1 MSPSAEP
8 TPEVALIDVTEAVL
22 EQLLELALRE
32 ADADEVTPP
41 LGTAA
46 GWNTDRISWF
56 REFHRAAA
64 AGLDGPARQKSW
76 AIDCGGQLAGS
87 IRLQWKGAEPT
98 DAAGGGVAGGPG
110 LPGGGAGAGGGLA
123 VLTGVWAAADAGSG
137 VTGGG
142 VSVGGVSGGGVSGGG
157 GLAGLTPGGAGSEAP
172 PDAEAGG
179 AGGAGLGSGGS
190 DAAGGTLETGIWL
203 ARSFRGRGVGRE
215 ALRLVKDR
223 ATSAGAAVLVADTTA
238 GNVGALAL
246 LKSAG
251 AELVAGAASDNATV
265 PVKGRIPLR

>member
-8 TPEVALIDVTEAVL
+8 VPAVALLDVSEALL
-22 EQLLELALRE
+22 EQLLELALRD

-41 LGTAA
+41 LGTTA

-64 AGLDGPARQKSW
+64 AGLDGPAGQKSW
-76 AIDCGGQLAGS
+76 AISCDGQLAGS
-87 IRLQWKGAEPT
+87 VRLRRTDPEPP
-98 DAAGGGVAGGPG
+98 GPVDG
-110 LPGGGAGAGGGLA
+110 WAGAGGRVGA
-123 VLTGVWAAADAGSG
+123 GADA
-137 VTGGG
+137 
-142 VSVGGVSGGGVSGGG
+142 
-157 GLAGLTPGGAGSEAP
+157 
-172 PDAEAGG
+172 AGG
-179 AGGAGLGSGGS
+179 AGGGA
-190 DAAGGTLETGIWL
+190 DAAGGAGGGALETGIWL

-223 ATSAGAAVLVADTTA
+223 AESAGAAVLVAETTA

-251 AELVAGAASDNATV
+251 AELVTGAASETDTV
-265 PVKGRIPLR
+265 PVKGKIPLH

>member
-8 TPEVALIDVTEAVL
+8 VPAVALLDVSEALL
-22 EQLLELALRE
+22 EQLLELALRD

-41 LGTAA
+41 LGTTP

-64 AGLDGPARQKSW
+64 AGLDGPAGQKSW
-76 AIDCGGQLAGS
+76 AISCDGQRAGS
-87 IRLQWKGAEPT
+87 LRLRRT
-98 DAAGGGVAGGPG
+98 DTKPPVDG
-110 LPGGGAGAGGGLA
+110 GAGGG
-123 VLTGVWAAADAGSG
+123 AAD
-137 VTGGG
+137 GG
-142 VSVGGVSGGGVSGGG
+142 V
-157 GLAGLTPGGAGSEAP
+157 GAEA
-172 PDAEAGG
+172 DAAGG
-179 AGGAGLGSGGS
+179 AGGGA
-190 DAAGGTLETGIWL
+190 DAAGGAGGGALETGIWL

-223 ATSAGAAVLVADTTA
+223 AASAGAAVLVAETTA

-251 AELVAGAASDNATV
+251 AELVTGAASETDTV
-265 PVKGRIPLR
+265 PVKGKIPLH

>member
-8 TPEVALIDVTEAVL
+8 TPAVALLDVTEAVL
-22 EQLLELALRE
+22 EQLLELALRD

-41 LGTAA
+41 LGATA

-76 AIDCGGQLAGS
+76 AISCDGQLAGS
-87 IRLQWKGAEPT
+87 IRLQWTK
-98 DAAGGGVAGGPG
+98 AA
-110 LPGGGAGAGGGLA
+110 
-123 VLTGVWAAADAGSG
+123 
-137 VTGGG
+137 TGGTDDG
-142 VSVGGVSGGGVSGGG
+142 RGGG
-157 GLAGLTPGGAGSEAP
+157 G
-172 PDAEAGG
+172 DV
-179 AGGAGLGSGGS
+179 
-190 DAAGGTLETGIWL
+190 LETGIWL

-223 ATSAGAAVLVADTTA
+223 AASAGAAVLVADTTA
-238 GNVGALAL
+238 GNVSALAL

-251 AELVAGAASDNATV
+251 AELVTGAASDTATV
-265 PVKGRIPLR
+265 PVKGRIPLH

>member
-8 TPEVALIDVTEAVL
+8 VPAVGLLDVGEAVL
-22 EQLLELALRE
+22 EQLLELALRD

-41 LGTAA
+41 LGTTP

-64 AGLDGPARQKSW
+64 AGLDGPAGQKSW
-76 AIDCGGQLAGS
+76 AISCDGQLAGS
-87 IRLQWKGAEPT
+87 VRLRRTDAEP
-98 DAAGGGVAGGPG
+98 PG
-110 LPGGGAGAGGGLA
+110 A
-123 VLTGVWAAADAGSG
+123 V
-137 VTGGG
+137 
-142 VSVGGVSGGGVSGGG
+142 
-157 GLAGLTPGGAGSEAP
+157 
-172 PDAEAGG
+172 GG
-179 AGGAGLGSGGS
+179 AGGVVGVG
-190 DAAGGTLETGIWL
+190 AGGARGGALETGIWL

-223 ATSAGAAVLVADTTA
+223 AAAAGAAVLVAETTA

-251 AELVAGAASDNATV
+251 AELVTGAASETDTV
-265 PVKGRIPLR
+265 PVKGQIQLN

>member
-8 TPEVALIDVTEAVL
+8 TPAVALLDVTEAVL
-22 EQLLELALRE
+22 EQLLELALRD

-41 LGTAA
+41 LGATA

-76 AIDCGGQLAGS
+76 AISCDGQLAGS
-87 IRLQWKGAEPT
+87 IRLQWTKAATGGA
-98 DAAGGGVAGGPG
+98 DDGRGGGGGVGAVD
-110 LPGGGAGAGGGLA
+110 GGGR
-123 VLTGVWAAADAGSG
+123 V
-137 VTGGG
+137 
-142 VSVGGVSGGGVSGGG
+142 GGG
-157 GLAGLTPGGAGSEAP
+157 GSADGG
-172 PDAEAGG
+172 GG
-179 AGGAGLGSGGS
+179 G
-190 DAAGGTLETGIWL
+190 DVLETGIWL

-223 ATSAGAAVLVADTTA
+223 AASAGAAVLVADTTA
-238 GNVGALAL
+238 GNVSALAL

-251 AELVAGAASDNATV
+251 AELVTGAASDTATV
-265 PVKGRIPLR
+265 PVKGRIPLH